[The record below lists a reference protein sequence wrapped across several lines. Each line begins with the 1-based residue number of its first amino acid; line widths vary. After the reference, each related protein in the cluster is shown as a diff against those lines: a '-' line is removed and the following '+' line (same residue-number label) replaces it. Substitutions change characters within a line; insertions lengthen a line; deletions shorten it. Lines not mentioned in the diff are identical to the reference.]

1 MKLQAGALV
10 TIYPLDARRAVLVK
24 HPQDYVDALK
34 GLGKEV
40 WRSLGGADKYIK
52 QERASWEK

>member
-1 MKLQAGALV
+1 MKRKK
-10 TIYPLDARRAVLVK
+10 ISK
-24 HPQDYVDALK
+24 HDLSNKSYVEMLR

-40 WRSLGGADKYIK
+40 WRSLGGADTYIK

>member
-1 MKLQAGALV
+1 MKRKK
-10 TIYPLDARRAVLVK
+10 ISK
-24 HPQDYVDALK
+24 HYSPDKNYVEMLK

-40 WRSLGGADKYIK
+40 WRSLGGADSYIK